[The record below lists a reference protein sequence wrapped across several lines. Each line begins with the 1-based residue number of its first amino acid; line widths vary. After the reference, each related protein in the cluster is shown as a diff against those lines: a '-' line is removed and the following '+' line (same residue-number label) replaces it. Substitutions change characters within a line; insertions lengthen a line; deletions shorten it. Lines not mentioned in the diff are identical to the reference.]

1 MIRLEALLSSIEVL
15 FKFGVFQIRGSLLLS
30 SIDSIASVK
39 LQLIDHSYWFQGF
52 FNLGLDL
59 RLLQWIWGLFS
70 GFELP
75 LAGIYY
81 LTFVV
86 HAYFYTCAYCYIWIH
101 VFFLRNMDTCILVCI
116 LLYYLYT
123 FDLGLLCVFIKM
135 VCLHLLSYYST
146 LSVYWVFSYYET
158 LCAFWGHK
166 FSYSVVNKPSFF
178 GNKGLRVQA
187 SGLWAAY

>member
-101 VFFLRNMDTCILVCI
+101 VFFFKEYGYMYICMYIVILFV
-116 LLYYLYT
+116 Y
-123 FDLGLLCVFIKM
+123 FWFGAFMCV
-135 VCLHLLSYYST
+135 Y
-146 LSVYWVFSYYET
+146 
-158 LCAFWGHK
+158 
-166 FSYSVVNKPSFF
+166 
-178 GNKGLRVQA
+178 
-187 SGLWAAY
+187 